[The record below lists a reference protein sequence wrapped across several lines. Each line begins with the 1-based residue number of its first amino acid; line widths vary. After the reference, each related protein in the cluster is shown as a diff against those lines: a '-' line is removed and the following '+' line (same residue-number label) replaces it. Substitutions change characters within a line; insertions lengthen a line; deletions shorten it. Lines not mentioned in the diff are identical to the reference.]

1 MPVTTASEKIGSRIF
16 LKSYDH
22 DPGAATAVIASPD
35 GGTTLRTLDMR
46 DYDAFGVMARPTIV
60 GGTGLVKLE
69 IIASASSA
77 MTTETV
83 IKDSGAVAGD
93 SLNDVVWLECTS
105 EEVAQAATDA
115 GVALRYVA
123 ARLTMGT
130 NTDEANVSYVGF
142 PTRRI
147 PGMTA
152 TAIT

>member
-1 MPVTTASEKIGSRIF
+1 MPVTTAAEKIGSKIF

-22 DPGAATAVIASPD
+22 DPGAATAVITSPD
-35 GGTTLRTLDMR
+35 GGTTLRTLDMK
-46 DYDAFGVMARPTIV
+46 DYEAFGVMARPTIV

-69 IIASASSA
+69 IIASAVVA

-115 GVALRYVA
+115 GVNLRYVA

-147 PGMTA
+147 PGLTV

>member
-22 DPGAATAVIASPD
+22 DPGATTAVIASPD
-35 GGTTLRTLDMR
+35 GGTTLRTLDMKE
-46 DYDAFGVMARPTIV
+46 YDAFGVMARPTIV

-69 IIASASSA
+69 IIASASAA

-130 NTDEANVSYVGF
+130 ASDEANVSYVGF

-147 PGMTA
+147 PGMTV